1 MHAQRGVGD
10 RLQGWARKIHPVTV
24 GVRLNAFPRIPRLRL
39 DAYTKFPRMFHL
51 GGILQ
56 KALKPMCAAQIL
68 IYVLSSDKLLKWELG
83 RGLEMGRAQL

>member
-1 MHAQRGVGD
+1 MHAQRGAGD
-10 RLQGWARKIHPVTV
+10 RLRGWARKIHPVAV

-39 DAYTKFPRMFHL
+39 DAYTEFPRMFHL

-56 KALKPMCAAQIL
+56 KAAKPICAAEIL